1 MSRAYGW
8 GRYKTGTYPVG
19 PGGGGG
25 GGAANVPLRRQ
36 RFIDGDTIQTGLTGA
51 AASPFKTIAQ
61 FIASRTAADV
71 ADATANYV
79 GWLMPSK
86 AGYVENVTLPPY
98 VSTELRADSFSTT
111 LDAGV
116 SIQGTLL
123 WDNEAGAQAA
133 SRANASLHNIS
144 VTGVVE
150 VLDDDNAP
158 VSSFTISADEVG
170 FQGATIGGFAS
181 ASCSKLS
188 FVKFLNVTVAGTIVT
203 GLSSG
208 SADVTIVDCACQ
220 SVVAKS
226 LSAFGTHFTGD
237 NGGNGSVN
245 VADDQTATFVNC
257 TFSAVDYQLICKGGA
272 FFDGPSWNSYVSGCT
287 GGVDRFQTP
296 VLVTGGFTEAS
307 VEGKDLP
314 TGGNASVS
322 LNGNA
327 PGTTAGYT
335 KSDSGNHY
343 SSSGITGDRT
353 VTLLTSGG
361 EKDGDTLC
369 ITKKDLA
376 AHTLSVLN
384 GGTTPGTIAVIAS
397 GKRGNV
403 IARFVKSTGDWV
415 LSECGEVAA

>member
-1 MSRAYGW
+1 MSRGYGW
-8 GRYKTGTYPVG
+8 GRYKTGVYPIG

-25 GGAANVPLRRQ
+25 GVASTVPLSRQ
-36 RFIDGDTIQTGLTGA
+36 RFIDGDTTQAGLTGA
-51 AASPFKTIAQ
+51 AAAPFKTIAQ

-86 AGYVENVTLPPY
+86 AGYAENVTLPPY
-98 VSTELRADSFSTT
+98 VSTELRADSFSVT

-116 SIQGTLL
+116 SIQGNVL
-123 WDNEAGAQAA
+123 WENTAGGQAA
-133 SRANASLHNIS
+133 SRANVSLHNIS
-144 VTGVVE
+144 VTGIIE
-150 VLDDDNAP
+150 YEDDENAP
-158 VSSFTISADEVG
+158 VSSITVSGDESSPDGV
-170 FQGATIGGFAS
+170 TIGGWGS
-181 ASCSKLS
+181 NGNTKLS
-188 FVKFLNVTVAGTIVT
+188 FAKFLNVTVAGTLTAGFTTDVYLT
-203 GLSSG
+203 G
-208 SADVTIVDCACQ
+208 CAAQ
-220 SVVAKS
+220 SVTAKS
-226 LSAFGTHFTGD
+226 LFAVDTHFTGD
-237 NGGNGSVN
+237 IGGNGTVN
-245 VADDQTATFVNC
+245 TDDAHTATFVNC
-257 TFSAVDYQLICKGGA
+257 TFAAADYQLVCKGGA

-296 VLVTGGFTEAS
+296 VLVTGGFTAAS

-314 TGGNASVS
+314 VGGNVNVS

-343 SSSGITGDRT
+343 SSSGLTGDRT